1 MNWTFADRDCLLR
14 ACAGALLGA
23 LPLLYTME
31 MWWYGRTISDVFL
44 LLLFIPAVGIV
55 LLSLLFGGFRLGR
68 SCNLLMD
75 VLIVFGIGIAMSCLT
90 LLVVGQITPGVVPF
104 SAAVRMVGIEA
115 IPCAIGAALA
125 VTQFRPRKPG
135 EDHVDRRITKLPE
148 DYEKILATVVGG
160 VFFGFNIAPTD
171 EPWKMMIEAEP
182 WHFPLIVLFS
192 LVVSY
197 MVVFL
202 SDFAQRPETFREGA
216 LGRPLSE
223 TFVSYLLSLG
233 VAYGFLIAFGHIT
246 PATPIYYQ
254 AAVTVML
261 GYVTTIGGSAGRV
274 LVAE

>member
-1 MNWTFADRDCLLR
+1 
-14 ACAGALLGA
+14 
-23 LPLLYTME
+23 ME
-31 MWWYGRTISDVFL
+31 MWWYGRTISDAL
-44 LLLFIPAVGIV
+44 LLTLIVATVAIV

-68 SCNLLMD
+68 SSHLAMD
-75 VLIVFGIGIAMSCLT
+75 VLITFGIGIVISAIT
-90 LLVVGQITPGVVPF
+90 LLVVGQIQPGRLPF

-125 VTQFRPRKPG
+125 VTQFRPRKRG
-135 EDHVDRRITKLPE
+135 EEQTDRRIDALPE
-148 DYEKILATVVGG
+148 DFEKILATIVGG
-160 VFFGFNIAPTD
+160 VFFGFNIAPTE

-182 WHFPLIVLFS
+182 YHFPLIVLFS
-192 LVVSY
+192 LVASY

-202 SDFAQRPETFREGA
+202 ADFAERPSGYDEGA

-233 VAYGFLIAFGHIT
+233 VAYGFLNAFGHIT
-246 PATPIYYQ
+246 SATPLYYQ
-254 AAVTVML
+254 AAATVML